1 MEIRDYSRYRDIV
14 QWELETL
21 AKVPFIKIV
30 KNEPVLTV
38 GYDVWLS
45 LEHIEKTA
53 NSMHSEFKNLWKWVK
68 NVSPHLTEFKTAYHT
83 LVNLLFLLKYDIQE
97 ELNRWKT
104 ELKNNNQTYF
114 YNLPKVSANWYSTNN

>member
-1 MEIRDYSRYRDIV
+1 MEIREYSRYRDIV

-21 AKVPFIKIV
+21 AKSPFVKIV
-30 KNEPVLTV
+30 KNEPVRTV
-38 GYDVWLS
+38 GYDTWLS
-45 LEHIEKTA
+45 LEHIEKIA
-53 NSMHSEFKNLWKWVK
+53 NGMHSEFKNLWKWVK